1 MYPAIQEIFLHENN
15 RNYNSYKFSSKFAF
29 ILFFSFLTN
38 QKQESGFQE
47 VGDLVTKD
55 VPVFLFIASHALLQ
69 RHAEFNRLLERDF
82 LTCYCCSCYSS
93 MGIEGNLLIL
103 FKNYLKDC
111 KQRVVLNGQ
120 TSSKQNTLLV
130 YHNVPF

>member
-1 MYPAIQEIFLHENN
+1 MKIIETI
-15 RNYNSYKFSSKFAF
+15 
-29 ILFFSFLTN
+29 ILTN
-38 QKQESGFQE
+38 LVPSLLLSYFSPFLLSQE
-47 VGDLVTKD
+47 VGDLATKNG
-55 VPVFLFIASHALLQ
+55 PVFLFIASHTLLQ
-69 RHAEFNRLLERDF
+69 RHAEFNRILERDF

-130 YHNVPF
+130 FHKVPF